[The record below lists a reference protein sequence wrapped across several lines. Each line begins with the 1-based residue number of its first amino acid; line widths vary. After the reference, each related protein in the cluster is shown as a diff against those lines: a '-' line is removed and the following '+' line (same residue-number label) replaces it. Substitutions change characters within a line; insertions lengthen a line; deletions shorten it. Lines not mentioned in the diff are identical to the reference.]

1 MKSKSSTITK
11 KVRPHLNLPPI
22 HPGEMLAEEMHE
34 LDISANAFARAL
46 GVPANRVTE
55 ILNGRRSISADTALR
70 LSRYFGTSPKLWL
83 NLQQSYDLAVAERE
97 NGKSI
102 ARTVKPHAA

>member
-1 MKSKSSTITK
+1 M
-11 KVRPHLNLPPI
+11 RLPPI
-22 HPGEMLAEEMHE
+22 HPGEILAEEMAE

-46 GVPANRVTE
+46 GVPTNRITE
-55 ILNGRRSISADTALR
+55 ILNGRRAISADTALR

-83 NLQQSYDLAVAERE
+83 NLQQSFDLAIAERE

-102 ARTVKPHAA
+102 ARTVKPRAA